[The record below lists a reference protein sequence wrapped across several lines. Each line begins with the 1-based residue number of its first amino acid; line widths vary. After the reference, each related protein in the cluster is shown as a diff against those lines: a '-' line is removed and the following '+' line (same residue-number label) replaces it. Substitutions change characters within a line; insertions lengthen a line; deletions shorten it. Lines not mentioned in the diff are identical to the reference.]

1 MGLPLFANKTS
12 ANNWRNSSGC
22 IGESSLD
29 FRQLANFNG
38 VYWRKFTVL
47 SPVNTRQYQD
57 IPYESSALHVLRMKL
72 HAHPYEGNLNSS
84 LYFREKSNSQSH
96 MFDEHSLVLARVH
109 KVYWRK
115 YTGCS
120 SIGESSWG
128 TLAKV

>member
-1 MGLPLFANKTS
+1 MGVLAKVHSTFAN
-12 ANNWRNSSGC
+12 WRISMGY
-22 IGESSLD
+22 IGESSFD
-29 FRQLANFNG
+29 FRELAKFQG
-38 VYWRKFTVL
+38 VYWRTFTVL
-47 SPVNTRQYQD
+47 PPVNTRQYQD